1 LNYAFTKK
9 IRYKIRL
16 NISDRYKIV
25 INSLDMHL
33 GIARSHAEI
42 EHKNLIY
49 FSYKNQLDRFRINT
63 KQFIIKDLHSN
74 FV

>member
-1 LNYAFTKK
+1 
-9 IRYKIRL
+9 
-16 NISDRYKIV
+16 
-25 INSLDMHL
+25 MHL

-49 FSYKNQLDRFRINT
+49 FSYKNQFDRFRINT